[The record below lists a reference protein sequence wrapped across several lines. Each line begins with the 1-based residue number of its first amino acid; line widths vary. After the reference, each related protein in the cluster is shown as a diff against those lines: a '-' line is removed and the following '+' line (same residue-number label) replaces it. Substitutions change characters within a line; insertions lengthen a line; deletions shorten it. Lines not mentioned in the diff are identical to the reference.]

1 MDGPADCVEQAA
13 RAVGAAAKGAGLLDL
28 AVASRGEDAGDLWA
42 ARKALSPALRTLAPK
57 KINEDVAVPVSRLP
71 AFIDALESLSARHAV
86 PIVHFGHAGNGNIHT
101 NLMVDPAVEGQLE
114 RARQCL
120 SEVFDRVIAL
130 GGTISGE
137 HGVGLEK
144 QPFVPR
150 EIDPATLAVMRRI
163 KQNLDP
169 HGILNPG
176 KLFPP
181 VT

>member
-1 MDGPADCVEQAA
+1 M
-13 RAVGAAAKGAGLLDL
+13 
-28 AVASRGEDAGDLWA
+28 
-42 ARKALSPALRTLAPK
+42 
-57 KINEDVAVPVSRLP
+57 
-71 AFIDALESLSARHAV
+71 
-86 PIVHFGHAGNGNIHT
+86 HFGHAGNGNIHT

-114 RARQCL
+114 RSRQCL

-163 KQNLDP
+163 KQDLDP
-169 HGILNPG
+169 NGILNPG
-176 KLFPP
+176 KLLPP
-181 VT
+181 

>member
-1 MDGPADCVEQAA
+1 M
-13 RAVGAAAKGAGLLDL
+13 
-28 AVASRGEDAGDLWA
+28 
-42 ARKALSPALRTLAPK
+42 
-57 KINEDVAVPVSRLP
+57 
-71 AFIDALESLSARHAV
+71 
-86 PIVHFGHAGNGNIHT
+86 
-101 NLMVDPAVEGQLE
+101 
-114 RARQCL
+114 
-120 SEVFDRVIAL
+120 
-130 GGTISGE
+130 
-137 HGVGLEK
+137 GLEK